1 MKYKIAQAV
10 GLNTDQKA
18 AQVISL
24 MRDENNVFIGVL
36 QLSCDDAFTTGRQ
49 MLSELADFYF
59 EAEGSV
65 PDRINSTFAEAE
77 KRLSE
82 KGDFDLLLAVIS
94 GKTLY
99 LIASGE
105 VSVQLK
111 RAGKI
116 TPLLSVGSE
125 KQLISGFLQDG
136 DRVFL
141 STESL
146 RNFLGE
152 DLGKTLELPLEEWED
167 EMSAKVGMGELD
179 DRGLAGLLI
188 DSYEE
193 QEAIPTLAGSQDE
206 SADLRSD
213 SPREGASIIAK
224 LTSLPAVL
232 FSKLKREKEEGTLE
246 YRPGGRFNL
255 NKLFPKSGRGRLI
268 LAVIIVLIIG
278 LGAGLQYKTT
288 QDKQRNEQFTLAL
301 QAARDDFSAAQG
313 LQSLNPVDAKNKLD
327 SAKSNL
333 DKALALKPSD
343 QEGLELKKQIDAQ
356 SGSILQQYSA
366 ANFPL
371 FLDMGLV
378 KSGFVG
384 KWMSLSGNNLLLLD
398 PENKTLVV
406 VNIEKKNNQVLAG
419 KEQLGD
425 AQVVSLNGG
434 IAFVYSKD
442 KGLLRVDTPNQK
454 VTTVSKSD
462 KEWGNIL
469 DVAGFAS
476 NVYLLDT
483 TSNQIWKYIATS
495 SGYSDK
501 REYLNSGVKAD
512 FSGAIRMQIESSIYV
527 LKQGGDMLRFT
538 RGAPDNFS
546 YEGLDKGVKE
556 PKSFFVSSDTDNLYL
571 LDSGNSR
578 ILVLTKTGAYKGQY
592 QGEKFATA
600 SDLVVDEKGKKVY
613 LLEGSKI
620 YSLDLK

>member
-24 MRDENNVFIGVL
+24 MRDESNIFVGVL

-65 PDRINSTFAEAE
+65 PDRISTTFAEAQ

-105 VSVQLK
+105 VSAQLK

-116 TPLLSVGSE
+116 TPLLSIGSE

-136 DRVFL
+136 DRIFL

-146 RNFLGE
+146 RNFLGD
-152 DLGKTLELPLEEWED
+152 DLGKTLELSLEEWED
-167 EMSAKVGMGELD
+167 EMPAKVGMGELD

-188 DSYEE
+188 ESYEE
-193 QEAIPTLAGSQDE
+193 EEAIPTLAASQDE
-206 SADLRSD
+206 PADLTSD
-213 SPREGASIIAK
+213 SPRGGISVAAK
-224 LTSLPAVL
+224 LTALPAVL
-232 FSKLKREKEEGTLE
+232 FSKFK
-246 YRPGGRFNL
+246 PNVRFNP
-255 NKLFPKSGRGRLI
+255 NKFFPKSGRGRLV
-268 LAVIIVLIIG
+268 LAVVIVVIIG
-278 LGAGLQYKTT
+278 LGAGLQYKTS
-288 QDKQRNEQFTLAL
+288 QDKQRNEQFILGF

-343 QEGLELKKQIDAQ
+343 KEALELKKQIEDQ
-356 SGSILQQYSA
+356 SASILQQYSA

-371 FLDMGLV
+371 FLDMGLI
-378 KSGFVG
+378 KMGFVG
-384 KWMSLSGNNLLLLD
+384 KWVSLSGNKLLLLD

-406 VNIEKKNNQVLAG
+406 VNIDKKNNQVLAG

-425 AQVVSLNGG
+425 AQVSSINGG
-434 IAFVYSKD
+434 TAFVYSKD
-442 KGLLRVDTPNQK
+442 KGLLRVDTSNQK
-454 VTTVSKSD
+454 ITTVSKSD
-462 KEWGNIL
+462 KDWGNIL

-476 NVYLLDT
+476 NAYLLDT

-501 REYLNSGVKAD
+501 REYLNSEVKTD
-512 FSGAIRMQIESSIYV
+512 FSGAIKMQIESSVYI
-527 LKQGGDMLRFT
+527 LKQGGTMLRFT
-538 RGAPDNFS
+538 RGAADNFS

-578 ILVLTKTGAYKGQY
+578 MLVLTKTGAYRGQY

-600 SDLVVDEKGKKVY
+600 TDIVIDEKGKKVY
-613 LLEGSKI
+613 ILEGSKI